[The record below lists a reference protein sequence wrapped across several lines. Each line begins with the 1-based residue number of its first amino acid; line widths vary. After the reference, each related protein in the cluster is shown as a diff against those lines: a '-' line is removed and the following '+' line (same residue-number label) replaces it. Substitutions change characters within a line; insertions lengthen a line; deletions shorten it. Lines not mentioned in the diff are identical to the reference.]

1 MAKNKNILGQPQLP
15 FPDQPGTVRVIV
27 DGQVQPLMTKE
38 YVDWLKS
45 MHYRVTEI
53 NEVINNNGQLPLIR
67 S

>member
-27 DGQVQPLMTKE
+27 DGQVQSPMTKE

-67 S
+67 P